1 MVSVDGFSVFGLDWS
16 AMNRDLMFSSKT
28 NEWATPE
35 HIFRQLDDEFHF
47 NLDPCA
53 NEINHK
59 CELYYTE
66 TDDGLSKN
74 WGGYRVFC
82 NPPYGR
88 ELGRWVEK
96 AFREG
101 HKDNTLV
108 VMLIPARTDTTY
120 FHDYILNRAEVRFVP
135 GRIKFG
141 DSKNAAPFPSMIVIF
156 RGAKV
161 R

>member
-1 MVSVDGFSVFGLDWS
+1 MVSVDGFSVFGMDWS

-28 NEWATPE
+28 NEWSTPD

-74 WGGYRVFC
+74 WGGTEFFAIR
-82 NPPYGR
+82 PMAESLADGLKR
-88 ELGRWVEK
+88 LLERDIK
-96 AFREG
+96 T
-101 HKDNTLV
+101 TL
-108 VMLIPARTDTTY
+108 LW
-120 FHDYILNRAEVRFVP
+120 
-135 GRIKFG
+135 
-141 DSKNAAPFPSMIVIF
+141 SC
-156 RGAKV
+156 
-161 R
+161 